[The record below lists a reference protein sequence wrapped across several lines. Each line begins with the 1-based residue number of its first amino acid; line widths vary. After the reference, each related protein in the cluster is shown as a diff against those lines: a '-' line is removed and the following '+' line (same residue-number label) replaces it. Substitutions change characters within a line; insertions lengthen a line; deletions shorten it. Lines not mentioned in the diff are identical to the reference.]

1 MTYEEFADQHIPEVK
16 SEFLSN
22 VCATA
27 RVLRPERMSYD
38 ILYSSLDFGES
49 KQGYDFWRTVYS
61 QLRNK
66 TLSGAEF
73 IDRYFAPP
81 VADRLKRIYRQSR
94 YRYAPFLERRFHYD
108 MAPASILWDLHRRR
122 TPEGIGYWER
132 IANKL
137 QEERRAR

>member
-27 RVLRPERMSYD
+27 RVLRPELMSYD
-38 ILYSSLDFGES
+38 ILYSSLNFGES
-49 KQGYDFWRTVYS
+49 KQGYDFWRTVYNK
-61 QLRNK
+61 LRNK

-73 IDRYFAPP
+73 IDRFFAPP
-81 VADRLKRIYRQSR
+81 VADRLKRIYRKSSD
-94 YRYAPFLERRFHYD
+94 RYAPFLERRFNYD
-108 MAPASILWDLHRRR
+108 MHPADILWEMHRWHP
-122 TPEGIGYWER
+122 PEGVGYWEQ